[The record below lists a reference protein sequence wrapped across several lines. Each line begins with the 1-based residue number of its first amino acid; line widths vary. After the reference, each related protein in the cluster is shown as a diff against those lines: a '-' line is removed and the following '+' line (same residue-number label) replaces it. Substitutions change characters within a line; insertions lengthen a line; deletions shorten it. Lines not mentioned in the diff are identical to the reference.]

1 MLAGA
6 RLRRRSEPP
15 VGAIAHKRS
24 AADHYYP
31 VPSGATG
38 TGEGFMDGEWFGRTD
53 AKPMNSRPRGPPS
66 YLTYRRSASF
76 YEPPPRISGGF
87 PPASASEAERTNK
100 CP

>member
-53 AKPMNSRPRGPPS
+53 AKPPLENSRPRGPPS

-76 YEPPPRISGGF
+76 YEPPPLRGGF
-87 PPASASEAERTNK
+87 GSASEAERTNK